1 MKTTLQQLSVVVDS
15 IPVERAVET
24 AGEELLLEVLVQTE
38 ATGGETSTLEE
49 TASARRVTQGQE
61 IGTSVN
67 IVPEEPNRREADQAD
82 GANGRFWEP
91 QVIVQV
97 ADLPPPP
104 PPPPGPGHIWVEA
117 LRGAAEFWREEEEE
131 VQVIATISTS
141 RESPGNNLGSSFRP
155 EEDPRGEHGGNFRPC
170 NFRRSRPAAAGRDGH
185 VRNWG
190 RGFGFQ
196 GEPDYINY
204 APILNPLTYFVEPQ
218 TAAGR
223 AVYELMAAM
232 GLMIESPAAAD
243 RQDRVLWR
251 CTQTDPASQERR
263 RASEDNGYGGSRRP
277 STQDEE
283 DTQ

>member
-49 TASARRVTQGQE
+49 TASARRATEDQE
-61 IGTSVN
+61 TDTGEN
-67 IVPEEPNRREADQAD
+67 IVPEEPNRREVDQAD

-117 LRGAAEFWREEEEE
+117 LRDAELWREQEEE
-131 VQVIATISTS
+131 VQVIATISTG
-141 RESPGNNLGSSFRP
+141 RESLGNNLGSSFRP
-155 EEDPRGEHGGNFRPC
+155 EENPRGEHSGNFRPS
-170 NFRRSRPAAAGRDGH
+170 NFRRSRPAAAGRDGP

-196 GEPDYINY
+196 EESDYISY

-223 AVYELMAAM
+223 AAYELMAAM
-232 GLMIESPAAAD
+232 GLMIESPAVAE
-243 RQDRVLWR
+243 RQNRVLWR
-251 CTQTDPASQERR
+251 CTQTDPAGQERR
-263 RASEDNGYGGSRRP
+263 RGSEDIGYGGSRRP
-277 STQDEE
+277 SAQDEE